1 MQMDYDKYTFSM
13 REYMV
18 MVGQFV
24 LLAAIAGK
32 LFYGNILFGLLMI
45 PFVVMFIKW
54 KRKLKTDRRKRE
66 LRFQFRDALNSISDL
81 LSVGYSV
88 ENSIREC
95 YKEMAILHGR
105 ESVICKELSLIVK
118 KTELNIPIENTFVD
132 LGRRSGI
139 DDLNMFGQ
147 IFINA
152 KRTGENLVAVISM
165 VSGTISQ
172 SFEVEEEISHIIGEK
187 KLEAYI
193 MDIAPLAVLAYV
205 GLTGGGMMDVMYET
219 FIGRIVMTVCL
230 AVYLVTVFISL
241 KLTKVKI

>member
-1 MQMDYDKYTFSM
+1 MDYDKYTFSM

>member
-1 MQMDYDKYTFSM
+1 MDYKEYEFTK
-13 REYMV
+13 REYAMLAV
-18 MVGQFV
+18 QFI
-24 LLAAIAGK
+24 LMSAIAGR
-32 LFYGNILFGLLMI
+32 LFYGNIMFGLLMV
-45 PFVVMFIKW
+45 PFVMIFIKW
-54 KRKLKTDRRKRE
+54 KKKIKIEGRRRE
-66 LRFQFRDALNSISDL
+66 LKSQFRDALNSISDL

-88 ENSIREC
+88 ENSIKEC
-95 YKEMAILHGR
+95 YKEMEILHGR
-105 ESVICKELSLIVK
+105 DSVICKELSLIVK

-152 KRTGENLVAVISM
+152 KRTGENLVSVINL

-205 GLTGGGMMDVMYET
+205 GVTGGGMMDVMYET
-219 FIGRIVMTVCL
+219 IFGRVVMTVCL
-230 AVYLVTVFISL
+230 AVYLVTVVVSL